1 MKILI
6 TGSSGFIGQHLCND
20 LSDQH
25 EIVTYDLKDGQDI
38 RDMSEKDLEGVKLV
52 IHLAALCD
60 VRDSVNRPVEYW
72 NVNVKGS
79 KNVFELCFKQQVN
92 VIYTSSSCAKE
103 FWLSP
108 YGYTKKSMES
118 MAQPGQIGLR
128 LTTVYGEGARKDM
141 LVTRIKNN
149 DLQYVT
155 EHKRDYIHVQDVCAF
170 IRMLLIYQW
179 QGQSLQRKYDVGT
192 GVSLNNKTLV
202 TRAKM
207 EVPVVEGHPS
217 EMEDNQADTKW
228 AFKLGW
234 RPVEEVLDYI

>member
-20 LSDQH
+20 LSDH
-25 EIVTYDLKDGQDI
+25 HKIVTYDLKDGQDI
-38 RDMSEKDLEGVKLV
+38 RNMSAEDIEGVDLV

-60 VRDSVNRPVEYW
+60 VRDSVNRPKEYW

-79 KNVFELCFKQQVN
+79 KRVFELCFKHQVN
-92 VIYTSSSCAKE
+92 VIYASSSCAKE

-118 MAQPGQIGLR
+118 MAKPRQIGLR

-141 LVTRIKNN
+141 LVTKIKNN

-155 EHKRDYIHVQDVCAF
+155 EHKRDYVHVNDVCAF
-170 IRMLLIYQW
+170 IRILLIYQR

-207 EVPVVEGHPS
+207 EVPVVKGHPS